1 MDKAVHVGTRRSLI
15 AQGAADLRYWLS
27 RPPHE
32 RFAAVEQLRQQYIAE
47 HFDAEPRLQRVYRV
61 TQRQRG

>member
-1 MDKAVHVGTRRSLI
+1 MDMTFRVSTHRARASD
-15 AQGAADLRYWLS
+15 AAADLRYWLS

-47 HFDAEPRLQRVYRV
+47 HFDVEPRLQRVYRV
-61 TQRQRG
+61 TQRKRG